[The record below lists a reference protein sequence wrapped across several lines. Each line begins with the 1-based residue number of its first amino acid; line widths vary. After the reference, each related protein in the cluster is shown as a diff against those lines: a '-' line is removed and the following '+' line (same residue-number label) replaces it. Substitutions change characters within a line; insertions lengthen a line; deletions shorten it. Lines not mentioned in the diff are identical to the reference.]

1 MAPSLI
7 AVLSEL
13 SEAGKGIAAAQ
24 GLEEFQRAAMDVC
37 VAVPLPPSRAQQLVR
52 ELRAADADTWARAAD
67 AGANP
72 GDVARALNALMRYS
86 RGAAAGCA
94 AATVYAALLAAPAS
108 PAYGFVDG
116 LAFSGLAQRLKD
128 GAFGTGGGAVAA
140 AGDDDGDAEDDND
153 AEDDDDDDEEE
164 GGAGKRATKRPRTKA
179 AAGKRAARGKG
190 KNRAADASSGSSAAD
205 AAAAVE
211 LVVQA
216 LDLLAS
222 ALATPPAAPAA
233 EDGNA
238 ADETAQQPQQQAP
251 LPHLALRSYTDAR
264 DALVEA
270 LPELAACCSSQRVA
284 VSRGA
289 FSCLRSL
296 VAPAHGS
303 VHELAA
309 AVLRRLSPLAIGT
322 AHTPTAAGGG
332 GGSNANPSSSLALP
346 AAHPAP
352 RPSAADA
359 AAARSAVVDFSAL
372 LLESHPSESVDAV
385 SALARHVCLRA
396 PDRAEYRAAAVKVA
410 ADLAAALPAWEQ
422 EQFVGFLHGLA
433 RSPKVALRMLAPPLA
448 AALLT
453 NLPEPFAHA
462 TFVSAATGPLAAS
475 GRVPEGHC
483 PAPWSAVCLGVL
495 LGRCSDKQSAVRARA
510 LSELAA
516 VVDTFSELLSQDPA
530 SEQYRVAEAF
540 APALGGAGLLR
551 VASGKKPAAATEAK
565 KKKGG
570 EEEEDEDEEDA
581 AEEENEDAA
590 NTTAPL
596 APRSAAKKKTIQ
608 QEALEAYMPAR
619 LTADLRPL
627 LALVRRRCRDEK
639 AGVRRA
645 ALSLLEAV
653 AVMRASWSGLPRLA
667 PSAEDAA
674 LLEDAAGDRL
684 VSVRKAGAVALGR
697 LLELFPEEGALARA
711 WVSGALPLARDPEAA
726 VQDAALD
733 WARGLLLDKAVS
745 AAAPR
750 SGGKRAA
757 AVEEEEAPPMATG
770 EAAAETAA
778 ELRVLL
784 SAVAA
789 SGRAASA
796 CLGRLCAALRARGK
810 LDGRGVARGLEALV
824 ASGFGGVADDDA
836 AAAAEAEDARA
847 EAAAADADADQ
858 PPSSSTSATKAPP
871 LRVSTSA
878 ATRGAWMLLREVAA
892 QDPSAVSWRFL
903 QARWGELLR
912 RDAAAA
918 AVGAAAASSSSAAST
933 DEEGALLLMVIS
945 HAARNFPADQARALG
960 EQLLRGLQSF
970 ALAPAVAGA
979 HVAALHRLS
988 AQQQAKAS
996 ASAAA
1001 AACSGPWSR
1010 RVYASA
1016 HEVLR
1021 RFVKVHSGA
1030 AAAAEGAVD
1039 GAAALPIAA
1048 AERADLQRSAGVALF
1063 TVGEV
1068 ALLRAAKPPSGLVV
1082 LVQALTAPR
1091 LLPSSSAAAAGPLP
1105 DADDDAEQDADAD
1118 AAGAEDDADD
1128 GGFAPDDPATANG
1141 RPVPPALSAHAWA
1154 ALGKA
1159 CLADEQLAKRCVPRF
1174 VHELGRARP
1183 PACRN
1188 NIMVA
1193 LADLV
1198 VAHTALVD
1206 AHVPKLAACIRD
1218 PHELVRRQALAL
1230 LANLLLKDY
1239 VKWRGAL
1246 FHRFLLA
1253 LVDPSPGVRSLA
1265 EYLLTD
1271 ALATKA
1277 PLLAY
1282 NHFVEAMFVLNGC
1295 AAGPHGARVQG
1306 ALMGGGGGAAG
1317 AGAGAA
1323 AAPSQQQQQQ
1333 FTLQGPR
1340 FRAHRDL
1347 IYSAL
1352 LRRMA
1357 PEHKFST
1364 QAKLCAEVLAGVA
1377 DGALPLAEASE
1388 VLRDALGVLAGSD
1401 VRVTAQRLAG
1411 GGGANGGDDDDGAG
1425 GGGGS
1430 GLGAGSGAG
1439 PAEAAARARGRLVS
1453 SMMRKHLVESV
1464 VPVLVELRRLLQEQR
1479 HPLQGDLLAAA
1490 AAMLR
1495 DYKSEVEDILVAD
1508 KQLAKEILYDL
1519 RQAEAAAKA
1528 GRAAQAAAAAGAKR
1542 AGAEAVAAAADGG
1555 GGIGRPL
1562 SSSLGAG
1569 GSGAVADD
1577 TAVDEQPQPPQQQQQ
1592 FKTPGKPP
1600 SSSGAA
1606 AAAGALPAVTPAT
1619 ALRPATTSSRGGRPS
1634 LLGTAAK
1641 TPGGRLLATP
1651 APLSGA
1657 RRTPLLGGEDD
1668 QGAGAAAAAAAGGSD
1683 AATAAARRRSV
1694 LLQKPA
1700 SGGGLRLRD
1709 PDATTNVELPSPF
1722 QPEGGSGGSGGGTG
1736 DGSEGDGQ
1744 RGRKTKTWNVGE
1756 DVAAAARPAGDGA
1769 RKAAL
1774 AGRAAQRAAAEAEAL
1789 AHAALA
1795 QGVKEEALPAEAAMG
1810 ARRSRRAARN

>member
-1 MAPSLI
+1 
-7 AVLSEL
+7 
-13 SEAGKGIAAAQ
+13 
-24 GLEEFQRAAMDVC
+24 
-37 VAVPLPPSRAQQLVR
+37 
-52 ELRAADADTWARAAD
+52 
-67 AGANP
+67 
-72 GDVARALNALMRYS
+72 MRYAP
-86 RGAAAGCA
+86 GASGGCA
-94 AATVYAALLAAPAS
+94 AALLYAALLASPKA

-128 GAFGTGGGAVAA
+128 GAFGTGGGGGGVPTL
-140 AGDDDGDAEDDND
+140 GDD
-153 AEDDDDDDEEE
+153 EDDDDNDGDDDEQEE
-164 GGAGKRATKRPRTKA
+164 GAVKKRGGGGGKKRGRAGAGGGGAGGKKRGGA
-179 AAGKRAARGKG
+179 AAA
-190 KNRAADASSGSSAAD
+190 AADGGSSAAD
-205 AAAAVE
+205 AAAAVD
-211 LVVQA
+211 LVVEA
-216 LDLLAS
+216 LDKLAS
-222 ALATPPAAPAA
+222 ALTTPAASASAAAAPSSPAREEQEEEEDKEAEAEAPDPAAPQTTTTN
-233 EDGNA
+233 NA
-238 ADETAQQPQQQAP
+238 PAP
-251 LPHLALRSYTDAR
+251 NLALRSYADAR

-270 LPELAACCSSQRVA
+270 LPDLAACCASSRA
-284 VSRGA
+284 AISAGA
-289 FSCLRSL
+289 FACLRAL
-296 VAPAHGS
+296 VAPAHGP

-309 AVLRRLSPLAIGT
+309 AVLRRLSPLALGT
-322 AHTPTAAGGG
+322 VHAPTAAGGG
-332 GGSNANPSSSLALP
+332 GGAAAGGPSALALP
-346 AAHPAP
+346 SAHPAP

-359 AAARSAVVDFSAL
+359 AAARQAVVDLAAAL
-372 LLESHPSESVDAV
+372 LEAHPAEAVDSVA
-385 SALARHVCLRA
+385 ALARYVCLRA

-410 ADLAAALPAWEQ
+410 TDLAAALPAWEQ
-422 EQFVGFLHGLA
+422 EQFVGFVQGLA
-433 RSPKVALRMLAPPLA
+433 RSPKVSLRTLSAPLA

-462 TFVSAATGPLAAS
+462 TFVAAATGPLASS
-475 GRVPEGHC
+475 GRAPEGMC
-483 PAPWSAVCLGVL
+483 PAPWSAVCLSVL
-495 LGRCSDKQSAVRARA
+495 LGRCSDRQSAVRARA

-516 VVDTFSELLSQDPA
+516 VVDTFAELLAQDPD

-540 APALGGAGLLR
+540 AGALGGAGQLR
-551 VASGKKPAAATEAK
+551 VVVSGRGGGKAAA
-565 KKKGG
+565 GQQQ
-570 EEEEDEDEEDA
+570 A
-581 AEEENEDAA
+581 AEEDGADEAAAAAA
-590 NTTAPL
+590 NGDDSGDPDEPAPATTTTTAKKQQRGKNNTNKP
-596 APRSAAKKKTIQ
+596 APYH
-608 QEALEAYMPAR
+608 QEALEAYMPPQA
-619 LTADLRPL
+619 LSAAADLRPL
-627 LALVRRRCRDEK
+627 LALVRRRCRDDK

-645 ALSLLEAV
+645 ALALLEAV
-653 AVMRASWSGLPRLA
+653 AVMRASWSGFPRLA

-684 VSVRKAGAVALGR
+684 VSVRKAGGVALGR
-697 LLELFPEEGALARA
+697 LLELFPEEPALARA
-711 WVSGALPLARDPEAA
+711 WVSGGLPLARDPEAA

-733 WARGLLLDKAVS
+733 WARALLLDKA
-745 AAAPR
+745 AACAAPLAGSSKTAR
-750 SGGKRAA
+750 DAAREAEQAPAMASGDAA
-757 AVEEEEAPPMATG
+757 LES
-770 EAAAETAA
+770 AA

-796 CLGRLCAALRARGK
+796 CLGRLCAALRVRGK

-824 ASGFGGVADDDA
+824 ASGFGGVGGGEEAEEEAAADEALA
-836 AAAAEAEDARA
+836 AAAAAVDDDATA
-847 EAAAADADADQ
+847 PPAPSSAAA
-858 PPSSSTSATKAPP
+858 SRPP
-871 LRVSTSA
+871 LRVSSA
-878 ATRGAWMLLREVAA
+878 AAARGAWMLLREVAA

-918 AVGAAAASSSSAAST
+918 AGGASSSSSGSAA
-933 DEEGALLLMVIS
+933 EEGALLLMVIS

-960 EQLLRGLQSF
+960 EQLLRGLLSF
-970 ALAPAVAGA
+970 ALPPAVAGA

-988 AQQQAKAS
+988 GQQQQQAKAS
-996 ASAAA
+996 AATASCSA
-1001 AACSGPWSR
+1001 PWSR
-1010 RVYASA
+1010 RVYAAA

-1021 RFVKVHSGA
+1021 RFVKVHSGGSVAMGATQA
-1030 AAAAEGAVD
+1030 APASAADADAV
-1039 GAAALPIAA
+1039 AAVPPAA
-1048 AERADLQRSAGVALF
+1048 MTPAERAELQRSAAVALF

-1068 ALLRAAKPPSGLVV
+1068 ALLRAAKPPSGLIV

-1091 LLPSSSAAAAGPLP
+1091 LLPSSSAAADAAPLP
-1105 DADDDAEQDADAD
+1105 ADAADEDADAD
-1118 AAGAEDDADD
+1118 ENADD
-1128 GGFAPDDPATANG
+1128 DFDALDDPATAG
-1141 RPVPPALSAHAWA
+1141 GKPVPPALSAHAWA

-1159 CLADEQLAKRCVPRF
+1159 CLADEPLAKRCVPRF

-1183 PACRN
+1183 PAARN

-1206 AHVPKLAACIRD
+1206 AHVPRLAACIRD

-1306 ALMGGGGGAAG
+1306 ALMGGGGGG
-1317 AGAGAA
+1317 GGGDGSSSL
-1323 AAPSQQQQQQ
+1323 PSQSQ

-1388 VLRDALGVLAGSD
+1388 VLRDALAVLAGSD
-1401 VRVTAQRLAG
+1401 VRVSAQRLAG
-1411 GGGANGGDDDDGAG
+1411 GGGAGADDEDA

-1430 GLGAGSGAG
+1430 GLGAGGG
-1439 PAEAAARARGRLVS
+1439 GGAEAAAQRARGRLVS

-1479 HPLQGDLLAAA
+1479 HPLQGDLLSAA

-1519 RQAEAAAKA
+1519 RQADAQAKQQREVQQVQQREQAAVVLPVVASAAAA
-1528 GRAAQAAAAAGAKR
+1528 GGAAAAAA
-1542 AGAEAVAAAADGG
+1542 AEMD
-1555 GGIGRPL
+1555 
-1562 SSSLGAG
+1562 
-1569 GSGAVADD
+1569 
-1577 TAVDEQPQPPQQQQQ
+1577 VDAPQQPLQQQ
-1592 FKTPGKPP
+1592 ATFKTPGKPP
-1600 SSSGAA
+1600 SSAGAA
-1606 AAAGALPAVTPAT
+1606 AAAATPAT
-1619 ALRPATTSSRGGRPS
+1619 ALRPPLTGGSSRGRPS

-1641 TPGGRLLATP
+1641 TPGGRLLAAVTP
-1651 APLSGA
+1651 APLSTGA
-1657 RRTPLLGGEDD
+1657 RRLAAAEAD
-1668 QGAGAAAAAAAGGSD
+1668 QGEGGNSAGAGGAADGADAAAA
-1683 AATAAARRRSV
+1683 AAARRRSV
-1694 LLQKPA
+1694 LLQKTP
-1700 SGGGLRLRD
+1700 GLAAGVDR
-1709 PDATTNVELPSPF
+1709 DATTNVEIPSPF
-1722 QPEGGSGGSGGGTG
+1722 VEQQQGQGRRAGGGGSAGGGSGDAAGGGG
-1736 DGSEGDGQ
+1736 
-1744 RGRKTKTWNVGE
+1744 KTWNVGE
-1756 DVAAAARPAGDGA
+1756 DVAAAARPAGDRA
-1769 RKAAL
+1769 RRAAL

-1795 QGVKEEALPAEAAMG
+1795 AGGVKEEEEEAPLAAEVAMG
-1810 ARRSRRAARN
+1810 ARRSRRAAART